1 MFLRTLNFWI
11 RWGWMSFHPFRT
23 SDKLWKC
30 SQFANTTVVPCH
42 IQPRSPTCGYLGLK
56 PTPGDT
62 NQVYYPVLHIQWS
75 TLGDKLEIDTLG
87 NVETFIYDFLN
98 YMITISIIFHEVFCE
113 ENISW
118 NSLFLRTLFFLKIYF
133 WKLTTDVQVY
143 LKTFLEADR
152 LGLVLSVCLTAHH

>member
-30 SQFANTTVVPCH
+30 SQSAHTTVVPCH

-62 NQVYYPVLHIQWS
+62 NQVYYPVLRIQWS
-75 TLGDKLEIDTLG
+75 SLGGKLEIDTLG
-87 NVETFIYDFLN
+87 NVEMFIYDFLN
-98 YMITISIIFHEVFCE
+98 YMITISLIFHEV
-113 ENISW
+113 SVK
-118 NSLFLRTLFFLKIYF
+118 RTFHETHFFLGHSFF
-133 WKLTTDVQVY
+133 WRY
-143 LKTFLEADR
+143 TFEN
-152 LGLVLSVCLTAHH
+152 